1 MPGWYPALLDSVAER
16 VATGQ
21 RRAIRAVNSELI
33 ATYWAIGNDIL
44 DRQEREGYGT
54 RVIDR
59 SSADLRERFPS
70 AKGFSP
76 RNLKYMRAFAD
87 AWSASEVVQAPL
99 AQLPWYHHIALLD
112 KLKDRDLR
120 LWYAAAAVDEGWSGR
135 LLMHKI
141 EGRLHERS
149 GKAISNFAATL
160 PPADSDMVQ
169 QATKDPYLFDF
180 FGATEI
186 RNERELERKLID
198 HVTAFL
204 LELGQGFALVGQQ
217 VRLDVGGDEFFCDL
231 LFYHLRL
238 RRYVVIELKAV
249 PFEPGFLG
257 QLGLYMAAV
266 DDLIAHPGD
275 EPAIGL
281 LLCKTKNNT
290 VAEYALR
297 NFSAPIGVA
306 DWATAITTSLPTD
319 LTTSLPSIEDLE
331 AELSQAEAAPGAA
344 EG

>member
-1 MPGWYPALLDSVAER
+1 M
-16 VATGQ
+16 
-21 RRAIRAVNSELI
+21 
-33 ATYWAIGNDIL
+33 
-44 DRQEREGYGT
+44 
-54 RVIDR
+54 
-59 SSADLRERFPS
+59 
-70 AKGFSP
+70 AKGYSP
-76 RNLKYMRAFAD
+76 RSLKYMRALAA
-87 AWSASEVVQAPL
+87 AWSPEAIVQRCA
-99 AQLPWYHHIALLD
+99 AQLPWRQHMILLD
-112 KLKDRDLR
+112 RLDGADQR
-120 LWYAAAAVDEGWSGR
+120 LWYANEAVEQGWSR
-135 LLMHKI
+135 DTLVLKI

-180 FGATEI
+180 VGATEI

-217 VRLDVGGDEFFCDL
+217 VRLSVGGDEFFCDL

-238 RRYVVIELKAV
+238 RRYVVIELKSV
-249 PFEPGFLG
+249 SFEPGFLG

-266 DDLIAHPGD
+266 DDLIAHPDD

-297 NFSAPIGVA
+297 NFGAPIGVA
-306 DWATAITTSLPTD
+306 DWATTITTSLPTD

-331 AELSQAEAAPGAA
+331 AELSQAEAAPGAV